1 MAAKVIYAKN
11 IEELPTSDLKQVG
24 TVKLGEEKL
33 AGAKLKQRLAREV
46 SGGKTLTALE
56 KDLQKQGLA
65 GAQQR
70 KRRALMDVIGGEE
83 NKTGK
88 KKPVPWYRRALA
100 TEEDDISQK
109 TGVSIHEV
117 RGGVSHVSVD
127 TRAQGGRMRSR
138 INPLSGAASPAI
150 NGGSKSTPP
159 KSNRPPLAR

>member
-70 KRRALMDVIGGEE
+70 KRRALMNVIGGAE
-83 NKTGK
+83 NKIGK

-138 INPLSGAASPAI
+138 INPLSGAAGPTV
-150 NGGSKSTPP
+150 GGAPKPP
-159 KSNRPPLAR
+159 TTRPNIPLTR